1 MGFFSFFS
9 SIFPSLLC
17 TIVVCISGM
26 TLGKV
31 IVKNS
36 RREFAAGLLYTGC
49 SRVKDQYD
57 LAIEGPETRVTS
69 NGIRTNFPPKQ
80 K

>member
-1 MGFFSFFS
+1 
-9 SIFPSLLC
+9 
-17 TIVVCISGM
+17 M

-36 RREFAAGLLYTGC
+36 SREFAAGLLYTGC